1 MRLEPL
7 IAKQYMMKGCEKSR
21 QSLLDERMYYYPV
34 SAVLTECLIL
44 SVVEQQDSYGY
55 EISQTVKMVASIKES
70 TLYPILRKLETGGYL
85 TTYSEE
91 FQGRKRKYY
100 SITEA
105 GREQLEYLRKEW
117 REYRDT
123 IDDIVEGR
131 LRK

>member
-1 MRLEPL
+1 
-7 IAKQYMMKGCEKSR
+7 
-21 QSLLDERMYYYPV
+21 MYYYPV

-55 EISQTVKMVASIKES
+55 EISQTVKMVAAIKES

-100 SITEA
+100 SITEE
-105 GREQLEYLRKEW
+105 GRRQLEYLRKEW
-117 REYRDT
+117 REYRNT

>member
-1 MRLEPL
+1 
-7 IAKQYMMKGCEKSR
+7 
-21 QSLLDERMYYYPV
+21 MYYYPV

-55 EISQTVKMVASIKES
+55 EISQTVKMVAAIKES

-100 SITEA
+100 SITEE
-105 GREQLEYLRKEW
+105 GRRQLEYLRKEW
-117 REYRDT
+117 REYRNT
-123 IDDIVEGR
+123 IDDIVEVR

>member
-1 MRLEPL
+1 
-7 IAKQYMMKGCEKSR
+7 
-21 QSLLDERMYYYPV
+21 MYYYPV

-55 EISQTVKMVASIKES
+55 EISQTVKLLAAIKES

-100 SITEA
+100 SITEE
-105 GREQLEYLRKEW
+105 GRRQLEYLRKEW
-117 REYRDT
+117 REYRNT
-123 IDDIVEGR
+123 VDDIVEGR
-131 LRK
+131 VKK

>member
-1 MRLEPL
+1 
-7 IAKQYMMKGCEKSR
+7 
-21 QSLLDERMYYYPV
+21 MYYYPV

-55 EISQTVKMVASIKES
+55 EISQTVKLVAAIKES

-100 SITEA
+100 SITEE
-105 GREQLEYLRKEW
+105 GRRQLEYLRKEW
-117 REYRDT
+117 REYRNT
-123 IDDIVEGR
+123 VDDIGEGR
-131 LRK
+131 VKK

>member
-1 MRLEPL
+1 
-7 IAKQYMMKGCEKSR
+7 
-21 QSLLDERMYYYPV
+21 MYYYPV

-55 EISQTVKMVASIKES
+55 EISQTVKLVAAIKES

-100 SITEA
+100 SITEE
-105 GREQLEYLRKEW
+105 GRRQLEYLRKEW
-117 REYRDT
+117 REYCK
-123 IDDIVEGR
+123 IVDDIVEGR
-131 LRK
+131 VKK

>member
-1 MRLEPL
+1 
-7 IAKQYMMKGCEKSR
+7 
-21 QSLLDERMYYYPV
+21 MYYYPV

-70 TLYPILRKLETGGYL
+70 
-85 TTYSEE
+85 TYSEE